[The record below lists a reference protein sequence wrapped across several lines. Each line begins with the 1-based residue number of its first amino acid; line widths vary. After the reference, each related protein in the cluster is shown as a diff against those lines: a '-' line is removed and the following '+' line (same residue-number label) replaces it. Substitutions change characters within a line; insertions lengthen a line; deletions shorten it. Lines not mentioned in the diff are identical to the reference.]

1 MIGGIVLTHGQISST
16 LIQAAQTILGEVDHV
31 YDLSI
36 TDQSMSRII
45 SNLEQIVSSQNWED
59 GIIIMVSLKGGSCWN
74 SAVSLARKFPLIE
87 VVSGVNLIMLIS
99 FISKRIRYPIKE
111 LAEIIK
117 EDAIR
122 GIDRFS
128 ISNV

>member
-99 FISKRIRYPIKE
+99 FISKRIRFPIKE

>member
-16 LIQAAQTILGEVDHV
+16 LIQAAKAILGEVDHV

-36 TDQSMSRII
+36 TNQSMSRII
-45 SNLEQIVSSQNWED
+45 SDLEQIVFSQNWDE

-74 SAVSLARKFPLIE
+74 SAVNLARKFPQIE

-99 FISKRIRYPIKE
+99 FISKRIRVPLKE

-128 ISNV
+128 LSNV